1 MLVRARGF
9 GQTVAVPGVVIIV
22 FILVIAVPVAVL
34 VSAAAG
40 AAILGYLLKTQVDE
54 SFEGTEY
61 LELGR

>member
-1 MLVRARGF
+1 MLVRESAF

-22 FILVIAVPVAVL
+22 FILVIGVPVAVL

-40 AAILGYLLKTQVDE
+40 AAILGYLLKAQVDE
-54 SFEGTEY
+54 SFEGSEY